1 MSNQV
6 QAPPTI
12 RALLVDDHALVREG
26 IRQIL
31 EKEPD
36 ITVVGEAERG
46 DLALELLK
54 RLEPDV
60 VLLDVRMPGMSG
72 IETTRRIR
80 ASFPKIRILILSAH
94 ADFAVEAFRAGA
106 SGYVL
111 KSARSS
117 ELIAAL
123 RSVFLGSTVIQG
135 ALAEA
140 LDIWGSGGRSR
151 GRDLLSPREA
161 QILRLIARGLTNRT
175 IARDI
180 GIAPRTAD
188 QHVHN
193 IFVKVGVR
201 SRAEAVR
208 YAVEHELAA
217 SMETSADQAP
227 GVPTPGSGRWDQ
239 REGPGR

>member
-1 MSNQV
+1 VEAADSQSFLRYSLRSYLQMSAQV
-6 QAPPTI
+6 SGPSTI
-12 RALLVDDHALVREG
+12 RTMLVDDHALVREG

-36 ITVVGEAERG
+36 ITVIGEAERG
-46 DLALELLK
+46 DLALELLDS
-54 RLEPDV
+54 LQPDV

-72 IETTRRIR
+72 IETTRRVR
-80 ASFPKIRILILSAH
+80 AAFPKIRVLILSAH

-123 RSVFLGSTVIQG
+123 RSVFFGSTVIQG
-135 ALAEA
+135 GLAQGLSISE
-140 LDIWGSGGRSR
+140 SGRQSQR
-151 GRDLLSPREA
+151 TDLLSPREA
-161 QILRLIARGLTNRT
+161 QILQLIVRGLTNRT
-175 IARDI
+175 IAREI

-193 IFVKVGVR
+193 LFVKVGVR

-208 YAVEHELAA
+208 YALEHELAA
-217 SMETSADQAP
+217 
-227 GVPTPGSGRWDQ
+227 PTV
-239 REGPGR
+239 

>member
-1 MSNQV
+1 MSGEV
-6 QAPPTI
+6 PEPPTI
-12 RALLVDDHALVREG
+12 RTMLVDDHALVREG

-31 EKEPD
+31 DKEPD
-36 ITVVGEAERG
+36 IAVIGEAERG
-46 DLALELLK
+46 DLALELLDS
-54 RLEPDV
+54 LQPDV

-80 ASFPKIRILILSAH
+80 AAFPKIRVLILSAY
-94 ADFAVEAFRAGA
+94 ADFAVEAFQAGA

-117 ELIAAL
+117 ELVAAL
-123 RSVFLGSTVIQG
+123 RSVVSGSTVIQG
-135 ALAEA
+135 ALAEGLIIRA
-140 LDIWGSGGRSR
+140 SGGRSQ
-151 GRDLLSPREA
+151 GTDLLSPREA

-175 IARDI
+175 IAREI

-193 IFVKVGVR
+193 IFAKVGVR

-208 YAVEHELAA
+208 YALEHELA
-217 SMETSADQAP
+217 T
-227 GVPTPGSGRWDQ
+227 PTESG
-239 REGPGR
+239 G